1 MEQMI
6 VRERALL
13 HTALKLL
20 HACQRAPAAATGS
33 KPYAPPHL
41 GALDKPQLFI
51 LTLPAR
57 LCAKTLEPIAEAAF
71 SQTTRPPPPVLSATA
86 T

>member
-20 HACQRAPAAATGS
+20 HACQRAAVIGS

-51 LTLPAR
+51 PTLPAR

-71 SQTTRPPPPVLSATA
+71 SQTTRPPPPALSATA

>member
-20 HACQRAPAAATGS
+20 PACQRAATTGS

-41 GALDKPQLFI
+41 GALDKPQLFFP
-51 LTLPAR
+51 TLPAL